1 MQLDDEDVRAILQL
15 LDAATFDELQI
26 ETDRFNLTLRRN
38 GAAWTRESRTLGVPR
53 EWVPPPGGGT
63 DEPRAGDATP
73 AATLT
78 ETATAT
84 AAATATP
91 TAVVARASARD
102 RLVAVHTPLPGTF
115 YRSPRPGAPPFV
127 EVGARVEHDT
137 VVAIVETMKLMNS
150 VYAGASG
157 RIAEICCA
165 DAALV
170 AQQAVLMR
178 IDPEVP

>member
-53 EWVPPPGGGT
+53 EWAPSPGRGT
-63 DEPRAGDATP
+63 DEAGAGEATDTATP
-73 AATLT
+73 TV
-78 ETATAT
+78 TATEAV
-84 AAATATP
+84 TATP
-91 TAVVARASARD
+91 TAVVGGASELD
-102 RLVAVHTPLPGTF
+102 RLVAVQTPLPGTF

-150 VYAGASG
+150 VYAGSSG

-165 DAALV
+165 DAAVV

>member
-26 ETDRFNLTLRRN
+26 ETDRFNLTLRRT

-63 DEPRAGDATP
+63 VEAGAGAATP
-73 AATLT
+73 QAIPTG
-78 ETATAT
+78 TATE
-84 AAATATP
+84 AATATP
-91 TAVVARASARD
+91 TAVVTRTSERD
-102 RLVAVHTPLPGTF
+102 RLVAVQTPLPGTF

-127 EVGARVEHDT
+127 EVGTRVEHDT

-150 VYAGASG
+150 VYAGSSG

-165 DAALV
+165 DATLV
-170 AQQAVLMR
+170 AQQAILMR